1 MVMVVN
7 GGFWMVVLEIDDFL
21 EVMKVIDVFWMME
34 MVIDDF

>member
-1 MVMVVN
+1 
-7 GGFWMVVLEIDDFL
+7 MVVLEIDDFL